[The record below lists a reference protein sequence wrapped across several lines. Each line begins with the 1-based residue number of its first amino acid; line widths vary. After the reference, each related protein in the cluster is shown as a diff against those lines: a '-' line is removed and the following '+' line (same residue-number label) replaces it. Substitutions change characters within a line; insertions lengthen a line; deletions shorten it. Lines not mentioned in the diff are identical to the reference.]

1 MYHLPELI
9 AERCLTQE
17 WGKRYEKISVQQEEG
32 KLTKG
37 WKEGTPAHKRAVE
50 WAKANFNRLKDLPWP
65 IVFQQYLRACK
76 RTSDTYDHF

>member
-1 MYHLPELI
+1 MYHSYQDI

-37 WKEGTPAHKRAVE
+37 WNEGSHAHIRTLL
-50 WAKANFNRLKDLPWP
+50 WAFKNFERLKKLPWP
-65 IVFQQYLRACK
+65 IVFKNYLSACK
-76 RTSDTYDHF
+76 RTGDTYDHF